1 MDVFGRSPQW
11 EPKIDPEA
19 CCAGNVFAIE
29 HLPALWLVRRGP
41 ALSLNVS
48 VNLIETW
55 IEKVPSVPLLL
66 RQNWD

>member
-29 HLPALWLVRRGP
+29 HLPAL
-41 ALSLNVS
+41 SLNVS